1 MCSGLFDTLP
11 LNELTCMGSKGSLFS
26 LSKMQLENATALF
39 VVEVYCSRAKKKGC
53 FEVWINPLSPKSDQH
68 KISPCK
74 YQCFVKQR
82 GHENYGLD
90 HTRWICLIFIN
101 FPPTTPAGDEKGQ
114 QITISILIV
123 GFKGLSSAAEWTHY
137 GLRTRYS
144 QLLLCVKSHYG
155 SCLSTPRYYRQQL
168 PSKKTDVWMKKKRN
182 RYWGYRHFW

>member
-1 MCSGLFDTLP
+1 MESPTRYSQLLLCVHLAIPDNICPEKNGR
-11 LNELTCMGSKGSLFS
+11 LNQM
-26 LSKMQLENATALF
+26 
-39 VVEVYCSRAKKKGC
+39 KKKKNRYWG
-53 FEVWINPLSPKSDQH
+53 
-68 KISPCK
+68 
-74 YQCFVKQR
+74 YR
-82 GHENYGLD
+82 GVMRITD
-90 HTRWICLIFIN
+90 LITQDEFAWYFIN

-155 SCLSTPRYYRQQL
+155 SCLCTPRYYRQQL
-168 PSKKTDVWMKKKRN
+168 SSKKTDVWMKKKRN